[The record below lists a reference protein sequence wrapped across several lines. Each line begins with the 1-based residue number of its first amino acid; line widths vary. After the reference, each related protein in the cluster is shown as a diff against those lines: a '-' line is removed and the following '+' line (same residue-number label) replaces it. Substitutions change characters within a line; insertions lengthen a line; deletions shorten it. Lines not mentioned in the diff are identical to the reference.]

1 MPNILDIIRSGMAD
15 MIIDIPAKTND
26 VNSDGFKIRR
36 VAIESDITL
45 MTSLDTF
52 GALVEVM
59 EKSFTIDKL
68 NVISLDDI
76 KVTG

>member
-1 MPNILDIIRSGMAD
+1 MAD

>member
-1 MPNILDIIRSGMAD
+1 

-36 VAIESDITL
+36 TAIESDITI

-52 GALVEVM
+52 GALVKVM
-59 EKSFTIDKL
+59 ECNYSTDNV

-76 KVTG
+76 EIQDK